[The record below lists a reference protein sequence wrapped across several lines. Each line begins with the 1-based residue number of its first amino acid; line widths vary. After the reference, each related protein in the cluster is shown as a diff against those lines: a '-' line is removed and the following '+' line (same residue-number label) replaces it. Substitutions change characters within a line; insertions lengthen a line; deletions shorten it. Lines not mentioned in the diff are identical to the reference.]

1 MPSPKI
7 ISFISVDE
15 LYLFI
20 SQPLV
25 FIKSTSVPKFTAIT
39 SPTAFRLVATPSILY
54 ILFFPLDILV
64 ISTSIFANNPAD
76 FSVIHTTLSFKFI
89 SENVFLYQK
98 YLTVFYQNY
107 FL

>member
-89 SENVFLYQK
+89 SENFLYQK